1 MTRAPDFR
9 ERAGFQSNAQLGG
22 ARSTAGRGST
32 AAPRASALRDAAP
45 PRPHSKRTAVPETM
59 RVAALALARTAAPT
73 SARHAPTTA

>member
-1 MTRAPDFR
+1 MRVRLETCALD
-9 ERAGFQSNAQLGG
+9 GG
-22 ARSTAGRGST
+22 ARLDGG
-32 AAPRASALRDAAP
+32 PELGLLRDAAP